1 MDAQHL
7 YIAQVVGSYWLV
19 SISMVYLNKVLMTS
33 APPLF
38 ITWCQCVTT
47 VVVCYACGKAGE
59 KGEAA
64 PRFFRQFPSP
74 EVSPRLL
81 RATLPLS
88 LTFLSMITLN
98 NLCLTKVHVSFY
110 NVARSL
116 TIVFNVVLSWF
127 VLGQRSTGKTMGCL
141 GIVVMGFVVGT
152 QVREKRGGRRPAGAQ
167 ASKTITRRVCVCVCF
182 FFRRESLSFHCPARS
197 TACLRLCSCL

>member
-1 MDAQHL
+1 MDPQHI
-7 YIAQVVGSYWLV
+7 YIGQVVASYWVV

-47 VVVCYACGKAGE
+47 VLVCYVSGKIGS

-64 PRFFRQFPSP
+64 PHFFRQFPPP
-74 EVSPRLL
+74 EVNPSLL
-81 RATLPLS
+81 KATLPLS

-127 VLGQRSTGKTMGCL
+127 VLGQRSTQRTMSCL

-152 QVREKRGGRRPAGAQ
+152 QVRRR
-167 ASKTITRRVCVCVCF
+167 
-182 FFRRESLSFHCPARS
+182 
-197 TACLRLCSCL
+197 LRDIDVHLWNVP